1 VNAANSYSAT
11 VPDYYLPNA
20 KITRVVNKPDGT
32 KVSVPFPMSAY
43 VSQMKK
49 SSGLAKLVHYT
60 NRYEDVKVTKI
71 GEDYKINA
79 TRIPMKDK
87 TGLPFYF
94 IVTKTKDGYKI
105 KEESMDTKVQ
115 DFLRYAK

>member
-1 VNAANSYSAT
+1 
-11 VPDYYLPNA
+11 
-20 KITRVVNKPDGT
+20 
-32 KVSVPFPMSAY
+32 
-43 VSQMKK
+43 MKK